1 MQIESFQGQAVEAR
15 QQAIAAQ
22 HDAAAAGRE
31 AATAAGEQARA
42 QAQRARDQA
51 QMARDQAQMAREQ
64 VQMARDLQAMQGQ
77 YPVITVPPMHGPTS
91 RQEKMIFSG
100 FVLVVLAAV
109 VIVYPLMRA
118 FARRLEGR
126 ARPAEALDIVSS
138 ERLQR
143 IEQAIDAMAIEIERI
158 SEGQRFTTRLL
169 AERANAPASLES

>member
-1 MQIESFQGQAVEAR
+1 MHIQSFQGQVVEAR

-22 HDAAAAGRE
+22 QDAATARE
-31 AATAAGEQARA
+31 AATAAREQART

-51 QMARDQAQMAREQ
+51 QMARDQAQMARDQ
-64 VQMARDLQAMQGQ
+64 VQMARELQAMQGQ
-77 YPVITVPPMHGPTS
+77 FPVITVPPMHGPSS

-109 VIVYPLMRA
+109 VLVYPLMRA

-126 ARPAEALDIVSS
+126 ARPPEALDAVSS

-169 AERANAPASLES
+169 AERANAPASVES